1 MSSHINGF
9 PVYKRSKS
17 GITSKEILDICIGGN
32 VSDDKVCARV
42 PAGITES
49 GIFIVDLQ
57 AVCYKDLTVDDN
69 GVYGSHSSPSED
81 FQVFF
86 DDLGNI
92 SAVEKINKNDKE
104 TISEIQTTRSHFIV
118 RKQYSW
124 PGKDKNFRRL
134 IAKVEHEEKFLQFAI
149 VQYTV
154 NMTSDEAKMLF
165 ANPENSRKRGRP
177 SEPKLRTKPSVLW
190 RMREMGSKS
199 SAKQIINNI
208 HREVGGVVSISSPSD
223 IPKDR
228 QQVYNQLRK
237 VEGRKKSRS
246 TGPAKSPDITKL
258 LSLQQAGRFVRDVS
272 LGARSKKNG
281 EMRAAAST
289 FAGTDTTIGWIKRF
303 CCPGSTQAA
312 VAGVDMTYKLGPFY
326 LTTVTF
332 PNPMF
337 VYKNNVNKHPTT
349 LAAVMTSVT
358 KEKRDYEYFAR
369 SLKSEGIESLMYGT
383 DGECALESGFESVY
397 PIAESP
403 AHNNIHLRCF
413 DHAKG
418 DILTKLKE
426 LKVCETERNKIQR
439 EILGSEFGGKRV
451 KGLVDCENETE
462 FEELYVNKEVHW
474 PEEFKEW
481 MATTKGRH
489 RSMKTT
495 LKLCMLKPTRIAA
508 GLGNPPNKWDNQR
521 TESLNNVIKEA
532 AENQVTDQAS
542 IHETLESEVFQQQEN
557 EYVKAIYR
565 MGEYRL
571 APEFEK
577 FSVTPSVWTQ
587 KTPEQ
592 QREHVKKVFK
602 APANTSS
609 SNQVTPSKRL
619 SITFEDC
626 EVTSVAARMLSQIWH
641 EAEIIL
647 SYNKVIDLGGGV
659 YCVTEFGNS
668 VNVTVK
674 GNSHNCK
681 CRNFQ
686 STAGLCSH
694 VLAVADT
701 MGTLAAL
708 LEKFNTKTNKA
719 SSILNANISKRAG
732 EKPKEKKKR
741 KGQNNVEQI
750 PILEEIERPDNDID
764 CQKPLAFTEIWHN
777 TNKFQVVFTKE
788 CTSKAQKCESCK
800 VEFARGGVVCI
811 PQDIAICHMERYF
824 YPKKDA
830 NGKTTYE
837 PTWKREIARFYCVK
851 KECILRRHPYF
862 WKGMVEVQ
870 DDVRQNLKEGHK
882 KLLKE
887 ALHLSI

>member
-1 MSSHINGF
+1 MSLSSDENCDDTPASAKKPRKDNSIVEVLNEGASISHVQVHDGVALDKINERKRSKNAEHPRTGERERSFDKSLRSLSCKRKSVDESDYDDHDLMSSTFENHCSHINGF

-481 MATTKGRH
+481 DGDH
-489 RSMKTT
+489 
-495 LKLCMLKPTRIAA
+495 
-508 GLGNPPNKWDNQR
+508 
-521 TESLNNVIKEA
+521 
-532 AENQVTDQAS
+532 
-542 IHETLESEVFQQQEN
+542 
-557 EYVKAIYR
+557 
-565 MGEYRL
+565 
-571 APEFEK
+571 
-577 FSVTPSVWTQ
+577 
-587 KTPEQ
+587 
-592 QREHVKKVFK
+592 QRE
-602 APANTSS
+602 T
-609 SNQVTPSKRL
+609 
-619 SITFEDC
+619 
-626 EVTSVAARMLSQIWH
+626 
-641 EAEIIL
+641 
-647 SYNKVIDLGGGV
+647 
-659 YCVTEFGNS
+659 
-668 VNVTVK
+668 
-674 GNSHNCK
+674 
-681 CRNFQ
+681 
-686 STAGLCSH
+686 
-694 VLAVADT
+694 
-701 MGTLAAL
+701 
-708 LEKFNTKTNKA
+708 
-719 SSILNANISKRAG
+719 
-732 EKPKEKKKR
+732 
-741 KGQNNVEQI
+741 
-750 PILEEIERPDNDID
+750 
-764 CQKPLAFTEIWHN
+764 
-777 TNKFQVVFTKE
+777 
-788 CTSKAQKCESCK
+788 
-800 VEFARGGVVCI
+800 
-811 PQDIAICHMERYF
+811 
-824 YPKKDA
+824 
-830 NGKTTYE
+830 
-837 PTWKREIARFYCVK
+837 
-851 KECILRRHPYF
+851 
-862 WKGMVEVQ
+862 
-870 DDVRQNLKEGHK
+870 
-882 KLLKE
+882 
-887 ALHLSI
+887 

>member
-1 MSSHINGF
+1 MSLSSDENCDDTPASAKKPRKDNSIVEVLNEGASISHVQVHDGVALDKINER
-9 PVYKRSKS
+9 KRSKNAEHPRTGERERS
-17 GITSKEILDICIGGN
+17 FDKVISMAFPYTKDPKWNYFKEILDICIGGN

-104 TISEIQTTRSHFIV
+104 TIT
-118 RKQYSW
+118 
-124 PGKDKNFRRL
+124 
-134 IAKVEHEEKFLQFAI
+134 
-149 VQYTV
+149 
-154 NMTSDEAKMLF
+154 KMLF

-418 DILTKLKE
+418 DILT
-426 LKVCETERNKIQR
+426 N
-439 EILGSEFGGKRV
+439 
-451 KGLVDCENETE
+451 
-462 FEELYVNKEVHW
+462 
-474 PEEFKEW
+474 
-481 MATTKGRH
+481 
-489 RSMKTT
+489 
-495 LKLCMLKPTRIAA
+495 
-508 GLGNPPNKWDNQR
+508 
-521 TESLNNVIKEA
+521 
-532 AENQVTDQAS
+532 
-542 IHETLESEVFQQQEN
+542 
-557 EYVKAIYR
+557 
-565 MGEYRL
+565 
-571 APEFEK
+571 
-577 FSVTPSVWTQ
+577 
-587 KTPEQ
+587 
-592 QREHVKKVFK
+592 
-602 APANTSS
+602 
-609 SNQVTPSKRL
+609 
-619 SITFEDC
+619 
-626 EVTSVAARMLSQIWH
+626 
-641 EAEIIL
+641 
-647 SYNKVIDLGGGV
+647 
-659 YCVTEFGNS
+659 
-668 VNVTVK
+668 
-674 GNSHNCK
+674 
-681 CRNFQ
+681 
-686 STAGLCSH
+686 
-694 VLAVADT
+694 
-701 MGTLAAL
+701 
-708 LEKFNTKTNKA
+708 
-719 SSILNANISKRAG
+719 
-732 EKPKEKKKR
+732 
-741 KGQNNVEQI
+741 
-750 PILEEIERPDNDID
+750 
-764 CQKPLAFTEIWHN
+764 
-777 TNKFQVVFTKE
+777 
-788 CTSKAQKCESCK
+788 
-800 VEFARGGVVCI
+800 
-811 PQDIAICHMERYF
+811 
-824 YPKKDA
+824 
-830 NGKTTYE
+830 
-837 PTWKREIARFYCVK
+837 
-851 KECILRRHPYF
+851 
-862 WKGMVEVQ
+862 
-870 DDVRQNLKEGHK
+870 
-882 KLLKE
+882 
-887 ALHLSI
+887 